1 MTQLNFHV
9 FGFGFGFGFSGCNGI
24 FGLPM
29 EAREVTKEDLEGS
42 FPTTEVLEK
51 WQQGMD
57 ADWPPLEEPTEMPEL
72 RFDMGDKVLCR
83 IGPDA
88 ERDWAPGTI
97 IMLWYTEPSW
107 PPGSMAPYKVK
118 LDDGREIFAP
128 GDMDQIIRKQ

>member
-1 MTQLNFHV
+1 MYDPTQLSHV
-9 FGFGFGFGFSGCNGI
+9 FGFSGCNGI

-42 FPTTEVLEK
+42 FPTTDVLEK
-51 WQQGMD
+51 WKQGED
-57 ADWPPLEEPTEMPEL
+57 ADWPPPLEEPTEMPEL

-88 ERDWAPGTI
+88 ENDWAPGTI
-97 IMLWYTEPSW
+97 IMLWYREPSW
-107 PPGSMAPYKVK
+107 PAGSMAPYKVK
-118 LDDGREIFAP
+118 LDDGRDIFAP